1 MQKAEAIAPVN
12 KKHGSRAGPAARI
25 SVSVV
30 VPAFNE
36 EAGIGAQLEGIERV
50 MVGSGRPYELI
61 VVDDGS
67 TDRTVDCAAR

>member
-1 MQKAEAIAPVN
+1 
-12 KKHGSRAGPAARI
+12 
-25 SVSVV
+25 V